1 MNESDVHN
9 IDEETFNSSKRVII
23 DNYFRDLINKIDVK
37 TELSLNSIQK
47 NQTQI
52 DELNRLR
59 GILINEIE
67 LIRHFNL
74 DTFDATSKDLYAKF
88 VGSNGSIG
96 EDELNKLIFK
106 KFCFLIDWNQSY
118 GDINE
123 DLNRLGTKLVIID
136 WYLDEKQL
144 YSLK

>member
-1 MNESDVHN
+1 MNQSDVHN

-59 GILINEIE
+59 AILINEIE

-74 DTFDATSKDLYAKF
+74 DTFDATSKDLYTKF
-88 VGSNGSIG
+88 VGSKGSIG